1 MPQRFLLTAFGLTLL
16 VPLPGSAAAPSGLEG
31 TWIEILPERPVV
43 GVSVSRDPTTLVI
56 AGNSFVEKEY
66 GRTVRQ
72 SLFRV
77 VSGHSP
83 KAMDLMTVV
92 EGEFWLT
99 RAIYKVEGDMLTI
112 CECGRDKPRPSTFH
126 GGEGDGQE
134 LTLLRT
140 FKRQVAV
147 PPQGSR

>member
-1 MPQRFLLTAFGLTLL
+1 MPHRSLLAAFGLTLL
-16 VPLPGSAAAPSGLEG
+16 VPLPGSAAAPSGLDG
-31 TWIEILPERPVV
+31 TWIEILPVRPVV
-43 GVSVSRDPTTLVI
+43 GMSAPRNPTTLVI
-56 AGNSFVEKEY
+56 AGDSFVEKEN

-77 VSGHSP
+77 VPGRSP

-99 RAIYKVEGDMLTI
+99 CAIYKAEGDTLTI
-112 CECGRDKPRPSTFH
+112 CEGGRDKPRPSTFH
-126 GGEGDGQE
+126 GWEGDGQE

-147 PPQGSR
+147 PPKASR